1 MRYSPTPVL
10 ISLFFFCCLHH
21 FFVTIAVDFPT
32 LYSPIDNVAINCGS
46 SGDSTAPDGREWVGD
61 IGSKLA
67 QLQQWNSKSVTLKD
81 FHKLSDMV
89 HTVPYMSARIS
100 RSQFS
105 YTFKVNPGQ
114 KYIRLH
120 FYPESYPGFERSKA
134 FFTVKAGPYTLLS
147 NFSASLTADALGLKS
162 FVKEFCLNIGEN
174 QALTITFFPY
184 PSSPSGSA
192 YAFINGIEVI
202 SMPTSLYYTQ
212 SNDPGSLV
220 VGRTYRFH
228 IENSTALEVV
238 QRLNVGGSS
247 ILPSQDSGMFR
258 EWSEDSNYLIE
269 SGVLPIST
277 NIPIKYTS
285 IPAYI
290 APQKVYQTTW
300 SMGLTQQSNQMNNF
314 TWKLSVDLGFRYLI
328 RLHFCELE
336 YWVKEIGQRKFCILI
351 NKQIAEASAD
361 IIEWSGGNGVAVYKD
376 YVVMMEGDRM
386 EGKRD
391 LFIALRPHC
400 HDRGTKYSSDP
411 ILNGL
416 EVFKLSNPDNNLASP
431 NPKPKPLAYARA
443 SKAPKPV
450 ILASRNGIVN
460 GVIIVITL
468 VNIVVHQLCFQAE
481 TSGKENISKS
491 SRKETCQ
498 RFSLSE
504 ILSATNNFDDTLTIG
519 CGGFG
524 NVYKGFIN
532 EGTTTV
538 AIKRL
543 NSKSSQ
549 GAHEFWTEINMLS
562 EVRHTHLVTLIGY
575 CDECQEM
582 ILVYEYMAHGT
593 LADHIYKFKRN
604 GNGSSSLTW
613 EQRLSICIGAARG
626 LNYLHTGTHQSVI
639 HRDVKSTNI
648 LLNENWVAKISDFG
662 LSKMSV
668 TSPYY
673 SYVITNIKG
682 TFGYLDPEYFSTHRL
697 TRKSDVYAF
706 GVVLFEVLCGRPAVD
721 MGLEEEQHSLALWAQ
736 HCIREGTIHHIID
749 PNLRTQISPSCLKVF
764 VEVSKKC
771 LCNYSKDRPSM
782 DDVVGSLEL
791 ALAAQASSGSY
802 KEGGA
807 FGVGGAD
814 NKQIDGIM
822 QLGGADLQ
830 GVESPV
836 FEQDHTPLSNKR
848 AELTITK
855 ADQSMALAA
864 KDKDVQRKK
873 VKDYGPDGGLSW
885 WWRWNPFRQSSKKE
899 KRLPPQLE
907 DLCRYLSLA
916 EIRMATNNFDCN
928 NIIGGSGHTGN
939 LYKGY
944 IDNGRLVVAIKRF
957 EIRSRWARQCWA
969 NIEIL
974 AELRHINLLSPIG
987 YCSDEGEMILVYG
1000 YLGNGSLRNHLHG
1013 MHNHSHPLTWK
1024 RRLEICIGLARGL
1037 QYLHEGTRHTIIH
1050 RDITLSN
1057 ILFDLDWVPKVS
1069 NLMFSKVLQPSS
1081 MATNGEFT
1089 SAVFGTYG
1097 YMAPEYM
1104 KTCYVTEKLDVYSL
1118 GVVLLEV
1125 LSGSPATNPIP
1136 HPGIYWPPVSYFK
1149 SCMNRKCI
1157 DCVIDPSLIGKITPE
1172 CLREYVKIIWSCLL
1186 DQAIKRPSMSE
1197 VVGML
1202 QRVLQ
1207 LLENSA
1213 DHVQFSFTS
1222 EDDPTETSFRAAAIQ
1237 AYDTALFNDTGF
1249 MVTDTSGTSSSTALY
1264 PIETSTA
1271 NLDDSDYYSSNLAR

>member
-10 ISLFFFCCLHH
+10 ISLVFFFCLHH
-21 FFVTIAVDFPT
+21 FVVTIAVDFLT

-67 QLQQWNSKSVTLKD
+67 QLRQWTSKSVTLKD

-147 NFSASLTADALGLKS
+147 NFSASLTADALGLKF

-192 YAFINGIEVI
+192 YAFINGIEVV

-247 ILPSQDSGMFR
+247 IPPSQDSGMFR

-290 APQKVYQTTW
+290 APQKVYQTAW
-300 SMGLTQQSNQMNNF
+300 SMGLTQQSNQMNYF

-336 YWVKEIGQRKFCILI
+336 YWVKQIGQRKFCILI

-361 IIEWSGGNGVAVYKD
+361 LIEWSGGNGVAMYRD

-391 LFIALRPHC
+391 LFMALRPHC
-400 HDRGTKYSSDP
+400 HDRGTKHSSDP

-431 NPKPKPLAYARA
+431 NPKPKPLADARA
-443 SKAPKPV
+443 SKGPKPGK
-450 ILASRNGIVN
+450 LASGNAVVN
-460 GVIIVITL
+460 GVIIVIIL
-468 VNIVVHQLCFQAE
+468 VNIVVHQLCFWE
-481 TSGKENISKS
+481 ENSGKENISKS

-543 NSKSSQ
+543 NSKSNQ
-549 GAHEFWTEINMLS
+549 GAHEFWTEVNMLS
-562 EVRHTHLVTLIGY
+562 EVRQTHLVTLIGY

-604 GNGSSSLTW
+604 GNGNSSLTW

-626 LNYLHTGTHQSVI
+626 LNYLHT
-639 HRDVKSTNI
+639 
-648 LLNENWVAKISDFG
+648 
-662 LSKMSV
+662 
-668 TSPYY
+668 
-673 SYVITNIKG
+673 
-682 TFGYLDPEYFSTHRL
+682 
-697 TRKSDVYAF
+697 
-706 GVVLFEVLCGRPAVD
+706 VLCGRPAVD
-721 MGLEEEQHSLALWAQ
+721 MGLEEDQHSLALWVQ
-736 HCIREGTIHHIID
+736 RCIREGTIHLIID
-749 PNLRTQISPSCLKVF
+749 PSLRTQISPSCLKVF

-807 FGVGGAD
+807 FGVGGAE

-822 QLGGADLQ
+822 QLAGADLQ

-836 FEQDHTPLSNKR
+836 FEQDHTPLSNER

-957 EIRSRWARQCWA
+957 EIRSLWARQCWA

-987 YCSDEGEMILVYG
+987 YCSDEGEMILVYS
-1000 YLGNGSLRNHLHG
+1000 YLSNGSLRNHLRG

-1024 RRLEICIGLARGL
+1024 RRLEICIGVARGL
-1037 QYLHEGTRHTIIH
+1037 QYLHDGTRHTIIH
-1050 RDITLSN
+1050 RDTTPSN

-1136 HPGIYWPPVSYFK
+1136 HPGIYWPP
-1149 SCMNRKCI
+1149 
-1157 DCVIDPSLIGKITPE
+1157 
-1172 CLREYVKIIWSCLL
+1172 
-1186 DQAIKRPSMSE
+1186 AIKRPSMSE
-1197 VVGML
+1197 VAGML